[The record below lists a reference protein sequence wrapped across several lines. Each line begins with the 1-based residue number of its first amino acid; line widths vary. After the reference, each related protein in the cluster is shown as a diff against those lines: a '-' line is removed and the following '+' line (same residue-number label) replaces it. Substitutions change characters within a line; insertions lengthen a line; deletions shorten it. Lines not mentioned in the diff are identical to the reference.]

1 MILRLSID
9 PEITERIPRV
19 LRYLKEKGFFV
30 VKSEFSSSYFGN
42 FLVYLSSWR
51 RMIRIVNERGQFFG
65 EIWSWKLRWESI
77 EGYLER
83 KGVPVDDL
91 QANLTDEDRLLALL
105 ARLLER

>member
-1 MILRLSID
+1 MILTLSID

-30 VKSEFSSSYFGN
+30 VKSQFSSSDFGN

-51 RMIRIVNERGQFFG
+51 RMIRIVNERGQVFG

-105 ARLLER
+105 ARLIER

>member
-30 VKSEFSSSYFGN
+30 VKSQFSSAYFGN

-105 ARLLER
+105 ARLIER